1 MPTPNASRVGD
12 GIEHT
17 NAFLGALTGIA
28 IGLAIGVAVAVAG
41 VLTVATGGLALA
53 VIGGLAAI
61 CTGIAAGFS
70 FGELIGSM
78 SSSKSGVIGEG
89 AKTVFIGAGLP
100 PAARAKDKL
109 ACGDPPI
116 TTGKVVVAALLGPLA
131 IGALGIYSLVRSD
144 HGGAMIATGSETVF
158 IGGRN
163 AARIEDET
171 NCSGKIIEGAKT
183 VGIGGRKVDVIDRR
197 SWRPEIPEGLRTAV
211 TWIDRAG
218 VVLGLLSGVG
228 AIRVLGWKA
237 ARPDFLIAAGDVA
250 LFGAETASRS
260 ILGDDS
266 NVTKGLAW
274 TRTVYETAAVARTGR
289 NLLRTGP
296 PDLPSAPRVTTPDA
310 PSAPRVSVPDAPS
323 APRVST
329 PDVPTPAARPVP
341 QGGQTIPERMGQG
354 GNPPPYARQNPDNYY
369 YDPAAGRY
377 KRR

>member
-28 IGLAIGVAVAVAG
+28 IGLAIGVAIAVAG

-109 ACGDPPI
+109 ACGDPPV
-116 TTGKVVVAALLGPLA
+116 TTGKVVIAALLGPLA
-131 IGALGIYSLVRSD
+131 LGALGVYSLVRSD

-158 IGGRN
+158 IGSRN
-163 AARIEDET
+163 AARIDDET
-171 NCSGKIIEGAKT
+171 NCSGKIVEGAKT

-237 ARPDFLIAAGDVA
+237 ARVDFLLAAGDVA
-250 LFGAETASRS
+250 LFGAETGARA
-260 ILGDDS
+260 IFGDDS
-266 NVTKGLAW
+266 RITKGVAW
-274 TRTVYETAAVARTGR
+274 TRTVYEVGTVARTGR
-289 NLLRTGP
+289 NLLRPGAGA
-296 PDLPSAPRVTTPDA
+296 PSAPRVTAPDA
-310 PSAPRVSVPDAPS
+310 PSAPRVTVPDAPS

-329 PDVPTPAARPVP
+329 PDVPAAAPRPVP
-341 QGGQTIPERMGQG
+341 QGGQTIPERVAAG
-354 GNPPPYARQNPDNYY
+354 GNPPPYAEANPSAYY
-369 YDPAAGRY
+369 YDPVAGRY